1 MRFVL
6 NFWSVA
12 NLNSDA
18 EVSDTNR
25 TGMVRIGLSMKVV
38 LLLGSGRELLSNAN
52 VHSPV
57 DWLEKIYYILH
68 SCFFFSV
75 HLEGL
80 NPLRCTTTPIYSAA
94 QSVTLQHGTLARS
107 VPLPVALLD
116 CCLQIACLFY
126 VSGTWCGQDYSFGHV
141 SYHHGQNWKQVWNR
155 CVKPETSPCCG
166 GVWKKNKKVPDNFIS
181 MPAVM
186 YICSVPCEKL
196 NKKIN

>member
-68 SCFFFSV
+68 SCFFFCTSWGPEPLKMYHYS
-75 HLEGL
+75 HLLCCAE
-80 NPLRCTTTPIYSAA
+80 CYIAA
-94 QSVTLQHGTLARS
+94 QHSGKVCSSTCRFIGLLSSNCLSFLCFWHLVRARLQLW
-107 VPLPVALLD
+107 
-116 CCLQIACLFY
+116 ACVL
-126 VSGTWCGQDYSFGHV
+126 SPRLELEAGL
-141 SYHHGQNWKQVWNR
+141 KQVREVWNFPLLWR
-155 CVKPETSPCCG
+155 
-166 GVWKKNKKVPDNFIS
+166 GVE
-181 MPAVM
+181 
-186 YICSVPCEKL
+186 EK
-196 NKKIN
+196 